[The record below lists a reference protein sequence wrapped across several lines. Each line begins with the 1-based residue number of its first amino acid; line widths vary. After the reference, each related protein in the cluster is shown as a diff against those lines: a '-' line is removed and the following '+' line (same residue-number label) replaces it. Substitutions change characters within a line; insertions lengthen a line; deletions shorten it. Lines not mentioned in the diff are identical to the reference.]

1 MATEV
6 ADGEFKIG
14 DEVQI
19 VGKLAAL
26 FRDESG
32 VIEQIEA
39 ESGDQVVKYFVRFG
53 HHRIPFLRSHLRKI
67 PHLTMAAN
75 PLSNLKILLQ

>member
-6 ADGEFKIG
+6 ADVEFKIG

-32 VIEQIEA
+32 VIEQLEA
-39 ESGDQVVKYFVRFG
+39 ESGDKVVKYFVRFG
-53 HHRIPFLRSHLRKI
+53 HHRIPFLRSHLRKS
-67 PHLTMAAN
+67 HT
-75 PLSNLKILLQ
+75 